1 MVLLMILLSGVRMLF
16 FFLLNVLKTKE
27 MTIDFSSRRESIQD
41 KQICNGAGI
50 QSVEQYKHLG
60 TVLDNK
66 LTFSPNTDAL
76 C

>member
-60 TVLDNK
+60 TVL
-66 LTFSPNTDAL
+66 TFSPNTDAL

>member
-1 MVLLMILLSGVRMLF
+1 MVLLMILLSGVRML

-50 QSVEQYKHLG
+50 QSVEHYKHLG
-60 TVLDNK
+60 TV